1 MFLSLLEL
9 KAFKV
14 LFLVIIIQG
23 TLKRWIMYLLY
34 CNYLVIIILYDITKT
49 ENVRVSIGKTLLH
62 IRYSSRITRLGQ
74 RIDIV

>member
-34 CNYLVIIILYDITKT
+34 CNYLVIIILYDITQELRQKMCEYPPAKSCCIYGT
-49 ENVRVSIGKTLLH
+49 VVVLL
-62 IRYSSRITRLGQ
+62 G
-74 RIDIV
+74 